1 MKQTLLFITALMIS
15 LQLQAQ
21 EVKVDGIFYQLHQ
34 DEQTAETIK
43 KWMESAY
50 TGDIVIP
57 DKITHDGVEYKVTR
71 IGSHTFAESTITSL
85 TLPNTIVELGFYA
98 FERCTTLE
106 SLVVPSSVTH
116 CMSAFGE
123 FVGLKHLTLP
133 SGLNHV
139 DLSDCINLET
149 LRLNAAEPD
158 RYMAFPPNAPQT
170 LKVYIPKGSK
180 DAYLNASSSGWSEVG
195 WEKLNPDN
203 IIEDPELSAS
213 CQIVFSF
220 IGNGQIIFN
229 GISVSKPAFGSLDP
243 ILSFMKGEKVEL
255 TFVPDDDFVKW
266 SYSVNYQNPGE
277 DKGNYYDPNS
287 NEPLVIYP
295 EGKVWVSAYFIPKVD
310 YFEYATIGDY
320 HCKVFPYAHKATIT
334 GSSLVYEQTQG
345 NDGSVIPELVIP
357 ETLNYGDEDHQ
368 VTGIGESAFV
378 DAKIDRLVIPSTV
391 TTIENNAFRRFC
403 TKTLEIPS
411 SVRRIYDRSFP
422 ECKIDSLLLPES
434 MENLEWPEFPF
445 MYIDYQV
452 GGNVAPVTTVKYIR
466 LPKDMTTISGK
477 MFMNVDLSKGIEI
490 PETLTSIGPSAFEQ
504 SNLKEIHLPEGLTSI
519 GSRAFAVCWSLKSIT
534 IPASVNKIPSSLFAD
549 TPLDT
554 LYMMSPTPPEA
565 EAPLFVDKNSDQ
577 DPWAKQPVLVVPQGS
592 KQLYQEAPVWS
603 HFDRII
609 ENSTATGIT
618 KLSKTTAEPEVYYS
632 LDGRRL
638 KSPQKGINII
648 RQSDGTTRKVIV
660 K

>member
-1 MKQTLLFITALMIS
+1 MKRSLLFITTLLIALNLHS
-15 LQLQAQ
+15 Q
-21 EVKVDGIFYQLHQ
+21 EVKVDGIFYRLNQG
-34 DEQTAETIK
+34 EQTAETIK
-43 KWMESAY
+43 NWTESAY

-57 DKITHDGVEYKVTR
+57 DKITQGGIEYKVTR
-71 IGSHTFAESTITSL
+71 IGFYTFAESTITSL
-85 TLPNTIVELGFYA
+85 TLPNTIVELGSFA
-98 FERCTTLE
+98 FQNCTTLE
-106 SLVVPSSVTH
+106 SLVVPSSVLR
-116 CMSAFGE
+116 CSCAFDD
-123 FVGLKHLTLP
+123 FVGLKHLTIYSLDH
-133 SGLNHV
+133 L
-139 DLSDCINLET
+139 DLSGCVNLET
-149 LRLNAAEPD
+149 LRINAAEPD

-180 DAYLNASSSGWSEVG
+180 DGYLNASSAGWSEIG

-203 IIEDPELSAS
+203 IIEDPDLGGL

-220 IGNGQIIFN
+220 IGNGQILFN
-229 GISVSKPAFGSLDP
+229 GKSVPKPAFGSLDP
-243 ILSFMKGEKVEL
+243 ILSFTKGEKVEL
-255 TFVPDDDFVKW
+255 VFVPDDDFVKW
-266 SYSVNYQNPGE
+266 SYSVYYKNPGD
-277 DKGNYYDPNS
+277 DKSIIYDPNS

-295 EGKVWVSAYFIPKVD
+295 EGKVWVSAYFMPKDD

-320 HCKVFPYAHKATIT
+320 YCKVFPYAHKATIT
-334 GSSLVYEQTQG
+334 GNSLVYEQTHG
-345 NDGSVIPELVIP
+345 NNGYVIPEMVIP
-357 ETLNYGDEDHQ
+357 ETVNYGDEDHQ

-391 TTIENNAFRRFC
+391 TTIESNSFRRFC

-434 MENLEWPEFPF
+434 MENLELAEFPF

-466 LPKDMTTISGK
+466 LPKDMTTISWK
-477 MFMNVDLSKGIEI
+477 MFMNVDLSKGIEV
-490 PETLTSIGPSAFEQ
+490 PETLTSIGVSAFEQ
-504 SNLKEIHLPEGLTSI
+504 SNLREIHLPEGLTSI
-519 GSRAFAVCWSLKSIT
+519 GSRAFAVCWSLKTIT
-534 IPASVNKIPSSLFAD
+534 IPASVKKIPNCLFAD

-565 EAPLFVDKNSDQ
+565 ETPLFVDKNSNQ

-592 KQLYQEAPVWS
+592 KQLYQEAPVWN
-603 HFDRII
+603 HFDKII
-609 ENSTATGIT
+609 EFGAATGIDCRNIM
-618 KLSKTTAEPEVYYS
+618 TAAPEGYFT

-638 KSPQKGINII
+638 TAPQKGINII
-648 RQSDGTTRKVIV
+648 RQSDGTTRKVMV